1 MVDPL
6 EPRSRSI
13 DQLVLYVI
21 ILFVLSISALAQTQ
35 QQPLVGTQTIQASL
49 DGDNSEMAEAFPVWA
64 TSSGQISSLSLYLDR
79 SSTAATVW
87 VGLYSSYAGHPLRLL
102 SQAQIPQPT
111 SGIWNSIRVPAV
123 QVKQG
128 RRYWLAL
135 LGLNGQI
142 AFRDNPGNCYSETSQ
157 QTSLTSF
164 PTTWRTGSQWS
175 TCGVSMF
182 GSGGAASNVSV
193 TVSPTSASAQTRQ
206 QMQFTSTVSGTT
218 NTAVT
223 WTASGGTVSTN
234 GQYTAPSSAGTY
246 TVTATSAADYTK
258 SASAVVTVSQPAQ
271 VSISVSPR
279 TVSLQSGAQQQFGAS
294 VSGTSNTAVI
304 WSASGGTV
312 STGGLYVAPSVAGT
326 FTVTATSAA
335 DSSKSASA
343 VVTVSQPA
351 QVAISLSP
359 ATASLQTGTQQQ
371 FNASVSGTTN
381 TGVTWTASGG
391 TVSAGGL
398 YVAPSVAG
406 TFTVTATSAADSSK
420 SASAVVTVSQPA
432 QVAISL
438 SPATAS
444 LQTGTQQ
451 QFNASVSGTTNT
463 GVTWTASGGT
473 VSAGGLYVAPSVA
486 GTFTVTATS
495 AADSSKSA
503 SAVVTVSQPAQ
514 VAISLSPA
522 TASLQ
527 TGRQQQFIASVSGTT
542 NTGVTWTASGG
553 TVSAGGLYV
562 APSVAGTFTVTAT
575 SAADSSK
582 SASAVVT
589 VSQPAQVA
597 ISLSPATAS
606 LQTGRQQQ
614 FIASVSG
621 TTNTG
626 VTWTASG
633 GTVSAGGLYVAPSVA
648 GTFTVTATSAAD
660 SSKSASAVVTVSQPA
675 QVAISLSP
683 ATASLQTGAQQQ
695 FIASVSGTS
704 NTAVTWSASGGTVST
719 SGLYVAPSTV
729 GTYEVTAV
737 SAADP
742 TKSASATVSVF
753 APPTISIAISPT
765 TVAMPQKWQQQFV
778 VTVSGS
784 SNTAVLW
791 AVKQGTGTIT
801 QSGLYTAPQAVE
813 TDVITATSQADNTKS
828 ASATVS
834 VVAPHVVSLNWSAST
849 SPNVSYYKVYRG
861 TVNGGPYTPL
871 ATNVRV
877 TSYTDSSV
885 QSGTTYYYVTTAVD
899 SSGVESGYSDIA
911 PAAIPMP

>member
-1 MVDPL
+1 
-6 EPRSRSI
+6 
-13 DQLVLYVI
+13 
-21 ILFVLSISALAQTQ
+21 
-35 QQPLVGTQTIQASL
+35 
-49 DGDNSEMAEAFPVWA
+49 MAEAFPVWA

-193 TVSPTSASAQTRQ
+193 TVSPTSASAQTGQ

-271 VSISVSPR
+271 VSISSFTQDGEP
-279 TVSLQSGAQQQFGAS
+279 SK
-294 VSGTSNTAVI
+294 
-304 WSASGGTV
+304 WSATTIWGIRVRDQQHSRDLV
-312 STGGLYVAPSVAGT
+312 SIGRHSLDRWPVRCSERCRNFHCDRYERSR
-326 FTVTATSAA
+326 FQQ
-335 DSSKSASA
+335 SASA

-371 FNASVSGTTN
+371 FIASVSGTTN

-451 QFNASVSGTTNT
+451 QF
-463 GVTWTASGGT
+463 
-473 VSAGGLYVAPSVA
+473 
-486 GTFTVTATS
+486 
-495 AADSSKSA
+495 
-503 SAVVTVSQPAQ
+503 
-514 VAISLSPA
+514 
-522 TASLQ
+522 
-527 TGRQQQFIASVSGTT
+527 IASVSGTT

-562 APSVAGTFTVTAT
+562 APSVAGT
-575 SAADSSK
+575 
-582 SASAVVT
+582 
-589 VSQPAQVA
+589 SQ
-597 ISLSPATAS
+597 
-606 LQTGRQQQ
+606 
-614 FIASVSG
+614 
-621 TTNTG
+621 
-626 VTWTASG
+626 
-633 GTVSAGGLYVAPSVA
+633 
-648 GTFTVTATSAAD
+648 
-660 SSKSASAVVTVSQPA
+660 
-675 QVAISLSP
+675 
-683 ATASLQTGAQQQ
+683 
-695 FIASVSGTS
+695 
-704 NTAVTWSASGGTVST
+704 
-719 SGLYVAPSTV
+719 
-729 GTYEVTAV
+729 
-737 SAADP
+737 
-742 TKSASATVSVF
+742 
-753 APPTISIAISPT
+753 
-765 TVAMPQKWQQQFV
+765 
-778 VTVSGS
+778 
-784 SNTAVLW
+784 
-791 AVKQGTGTIT
+791 
-801 QSGLYTAPQAVE
+801 
-813 TDVITATSQADNTKS
+813 
-828 ASATVS
+828 
-834 VVAPHVVSLNWSAST
+834 
-849 SPNVSYYKVYRG
+849 
-861 TVNGGPYTPL
+861 
-871 ATNVRV
+871 
-877 TSYTDSSV
+877 
-885 QSGTTYYYVTTAVD
+885 
-899 SSGVESGYSDIA
+899 
-911 PAAIPMP
+911 